1 LCRYNQHDLS
11 ASGFG
16 TALAV
21 RDGCHLAVVC
31 LFAVEGFAGV
41 VVLFAAVV
49 IAAVAIGGV
58 TVGACV
64 YYFCTITTGC

>member
-1 LCRYNQHDLS
+1 M
-11 ASGFG
+11 
-16 TALAV
+16 
-21 RDGCHLAVVC
+21 AVVC